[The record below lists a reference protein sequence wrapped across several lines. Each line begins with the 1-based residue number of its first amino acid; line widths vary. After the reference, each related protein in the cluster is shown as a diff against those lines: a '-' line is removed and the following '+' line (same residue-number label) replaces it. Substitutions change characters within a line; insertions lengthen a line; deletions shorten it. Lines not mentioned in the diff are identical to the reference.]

1 MAKKSGKVAPEAEV
15 EVQATEAAVETE
27 ATETKKKNLFLQ
39 GVNQKLIRDVK
50 GKDGKDYKSVSFQ
63 VDTAADGKPVMGS
76 ILVKPGQEF
85 EAKKKGKGGELVPN
99 PGYSNILLGTEGQH
113 YNVSI
118 NSKDENGNFLPQR
131 KMTCK
136 EIQTQFNE
144 ARSAYQESKKAEKSA
159 KETPVVETAAPSVEA
174 EAGIVD

>member
-1 MAKKSGKVAPEAEV
+1 MAKKSGKIAPEAEV

-27 ATETKKKNLFLQ
+27 AAETKKKNLFLQ
-39 GVNQKLIRDVK
+39 GVNQQLIRGVK

-63 VDTAADGKPVMGS
+63 VDTDAKGNPVMGS

-118 NSKDENGNFLPQR
+118 NAKDEKGDFVPPR
-131 KMTCK
+131 KMTCR

-144 ARSAYQESKKAEKSA
+144 ARSAYQEAKKAKNAA
-159 KETPVVETAAPSVEA
+159 KETPVVETATPSAEV